1 MHMEDDEERE
11 GEYKLPR
18 HKLLDL
24 TEGGGELNDVAQQLC
39 DGGAAIADLPI
50 KKRGSRERETTII
63 IFK

>member
-24 TEGGGELNDVAQQLC
+24 TEGGESLMMSLNSCAMAALLSRIYQLRNEAQ
-39 DGGAAIADLPI
+39 
-50 KKRGSRERETTII
+50 ERE
-63 IFK
+63 KPPS